1 MTAIP
6 GPAPS
11 RRVFANFE
19 ILAMIGK
26 GGMAEVF
33 RARVISGPREGQ
45 LVAIKRLL
53 PDLAKDP
60 EYVDLFTSEADL
72 ARMLTHPNIVRTYEV
87 GVHKDVYYIAME
99 FIDGRDLGVVLKR
112 CKQNNIR
119 MPVDFAVYLCRVLLD
134 ALSYAHEVKGA
145 SGRPLGIVHCDISPS
160 NLFISRT
167 GEIKL
172 GDFGVARAKAGTPD
186 QVGISGKPHYVS
198 PEMIEGSVT
207 PEADLWAANVT
218 LYELLTGERPF
229 KGTTPA
235 EIFRAIHEREWARPK
250 DLRPDISDDLSAI
263 VERGFAP
270 DPAFRFQTAGEFYE
284 ALQPHFDEFIGTP
297 LAIASLVRGLFGA
310 NAA

>member
-1 MTAIP
+1 MSTGSP
-6 GPAPS
+6 QAP
-11 RRVFANFE
+11 RRVFGNYE

-33 RARVISGPREGQ
+33 RARVMSGPREGQ

-53 PDLAKDP
+53 PHLAKDP

-72 ARMLTHPNIVRTYEV
+72 ARMLDHPNIVHTYEV
-87 GVHKDVYYIAME
+87 GVLKDVYYIVME
-99 FIDGRDLGVVLKR
+99 FIDGRDLGLVLKR
-112 CKQNNIR
+112 CKQNNIKL
-119 MPVDFAVYLCRVLLD
+119 PVDFAVYLAKILLE
-134 ALSYAHEVKGA
+134 ALSYAHAVK
-145 SGRPLGIVHCDISPS
+145 SPNGRPLNIVHCDISPS

-167 GEIKL
+167 GDIKL

-207 PEADLWAANVT
+207 AEADLWAANVT
-218 LYELLTGERPF
+218 LYELLTAERPF

-235 EIFRAIHEREWARPK
+235 EIFRAIHEREWVRPK
-250 DLRPDISDDLSAI
+250 DFRQDISDDLSAV

-270 DPAFRFQTAGEFYE
+270 DPSFRFQTAAEFAE
-284 ALQPHFDEFIGTP
+284 ALTPHFDEHVGTN

-310 NAA
+310 S